1 MTTCT
6 CDTFAPT
13 ARMTRGFRRLIDSAA
28 YAISDVPEAAEEVS
42 KRLFGNEQAITVT
55 SSGRTV
61 HVGLSAFAEL
71 ALYDVV
77 DIGRSQSSDEVKT
90 RRVGETLRLAGF

>member
-1 MTTCT
+1 MTTAT

-13 ARMTRGFRRLIDSAA
+13 ARMARGLRRLIDNAA
-28 YAISDVPEAAEEVS
+28 YAISDVPEASEEVS
-42 KRLFGNEQAITVT
+42 ERLFGTGHAITVT

-71 ALYDVV
+71 VLYDVV

-90 RRVGETLRLAGF
+90 RRVDETLRLAGF